1 MQKFTSASRSA
12 LLALALLTA
21 GCGLSSS
28 SRSHA
33 ATQVATT
40 PPGSTITVVMKS
52 LAFNPSVVRAT
63 AGQRVVWINRDSA
76 PHNVIYVSGPRFRS
90 SRPVLKPGKRFSIKL
105 TQPGTISYFCSIHPF
120 MRGTI
125 VVSP

>member
-1 MQKFTSASRSA
+1 
-12 LLALALLTA
+12 
-21 GCGLSSS
+21 
-28 SRSHA
+28 
-33 ATQVATT
+33 
-40 PPGSTITVVMKS
+40 
-52 LAFNPSVVRAT
+52 VVRAT